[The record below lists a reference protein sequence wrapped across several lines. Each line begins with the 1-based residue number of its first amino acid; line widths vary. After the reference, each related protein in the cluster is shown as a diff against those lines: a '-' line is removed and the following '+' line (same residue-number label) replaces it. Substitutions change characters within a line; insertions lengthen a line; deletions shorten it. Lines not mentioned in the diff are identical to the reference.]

1 MHLTRSNSVKGSL
14 EQLNRS
20 SLPNPSV
27 KRDRWIPAVELKV
40 SKLWSVN
47 GSEFNIINHHSF
59 ACRISVVF
67 LFKIPLW

>member
-1 MHLTRSNSVKGSL
+1 MKASL

-20 SLPNPSV
+20 PLPNRSV
-27 KRDRWIPAVELKV
+27 ERDRWIPAVELKV

-47 GSEFNIINHHSF
+47 GSEFNVINHSF

-67 LFKIPLW
+67 YLGFRLGSE